1 MEGIKVVGEWY
12 FYINNKLIK
21 KEKNLLVQSGLNF
34 LAALLVNEQS
44 NDISIHL
51 ALGIGT
57 TSPAAGDTILQSET
71 LRKVIS
77 AKSRTANV
85 ARFRTFF
92 LTSEAIG
99 TFQEYGIFLASSDA
113 KDSGIL
119 LNRIVVP
126 ISHASGQV
134 LTIEV
139 KINFVA
145 G

>member
-1 MEGIKVVGEWY
+1 MEAFKVIGEWH
-12 FYINNKLIK
+12 FYINEELIK

-34 LAALLVNEQS
+34 LAALLVAEQA

-51 ALGIGT
+51 ALGVG
-57 TSPAAGDTILQSET
+57 SAAAAAGDTILQSET

-77 AKSRTANV
+77 AKSRSANV

-92 LTSEAIG
+92 LASEALG

-113 KDSGIL
+113 KDSGTL
-119 LNRIVVP
+119 LNRIVTP
-126 ISHASGQV
+126 LSHSAGQA

-139 KINFVA
+139 KVNFVA